1 MPLSTTQC
9 LAKLRGVQAKLE
21 ASLTSLRAITHDDA
35 QTSSGASVC
44 PPLPAPLDAEYE
56 SAVAFDAFQEGCD
69 FIRDPQFQQHGTDP
83 QWIADQVR
91 KMEGQV

>member
-21 ASLTSLRAITHDDA
+21 ASLASLRTVTA
-35 QTSSGASVC
+35 QTSSGAVSWEKA
-44 PPLPAPLDAEYE
+44 PLPLDAE
-56 SAVAFDAFQEGCD
+56 
-69 FIRDPQFQQHGTDP
+69 FQQHGTDL